1 MDMHFFLPPNNVS
14 RSFYYKKFTVLSILD
29 IVGQYVFESSCTF
42 IKMSKFKLKHHDNL
56 QIISLYGLGW
66 PVNAIVKWL
75 AEKVIDV
82 TWDAVKKVIRKHQQ
96 GKIRYEH
103 LDTVHLPSFKTITD
117 SDIYKSC

>member
-1 MDMHFFLPPNNVS
+1 
-14 RSFYYKKFTVLSILD
+14 
-29 IVGQYVFESSCTF
+29 
-42 IKMSKFKLKHHDNL
+42 MSKFKLKHHDNL
-56 QIISLYGLGW
+56 QIISLYRY
-66 PVNAIVKWL
+66 NAIVKWL

>member
-1 MDMHFFLPPNNVS
+1 M
-14 RSFYYKKFTVLSILD
+14 VL
-29 IVGQYVFESSCTF
+29 GCTF
-42 IKMSKFKLKHHDNL
+42 IKMPKFKLKHHDNL
-56 QIISLYGLGW
+56 QIISLYRLGW
-66 PVNAIVKWL
+66 SVNAIVKWL

-96 GKIRYEH
+96 GKIGYEH